1 MSGWFAARFSSASTI
16 RALQAENAELRRQY
30 GERVALER
38 RNLRDLEDRYNTL
51 KAQYDDLALRY
62 DALQA
67 RFRSERRQAKEVA

>member
-1 MSGWFAARFSSASTI
+1 MSGWFATRK
-16 RALQAENAELRRQY
+16 ALQTENAELRRQY

-38 RNLRDLEDRYNTL
+38 RNLKALEDRYNTL

-67 RFRSERRQAKEVA
+67 RFRLERRTAKEVA

>member
-1 MSGWFAARFSSASTI
+1 MSGWFATRK
-16 RALQAENAELRRQY
+16 ALQAENAELRRQY

-67 RFRSERRQAKEVA
+67 RFRSDRASHREVA